1 MTGRE
6 QAEKLWDNIRDLGA
20 RRLAALAV
28 VGLTVF
34 LGVALGAYYLSRP
47 EMEVL
52 YTGLNRDDVARIG
65 GALRDGN
72 VPFDVSPDGTSV
84 YVSHGN
90 TANARMLL
98 ASKGLPQS
106 TSSGY
111 ELFNELGSL
120 GLTSFM
126 QEVTRVRALEGEIA
140 RTIQS
145 INGVKAARVHIVLP
159 DRGSFRRD
167 QQPPS
172 ASVVIRTEPADDTS
186 SAQAIRQLVAS
197 AIPGMTVERVSVLNT
212 DGVLIASGDSRTG
225 AINGQANALEK
236 AIARDLQENVRR
248 SLAPFLGVS
257 NFEVSIA
264 VRLNTDKTSTQETTY
279 DPESRVE
286 RSTRAVRESEASQN
300 ADQQQPT
307 TVQQNIPQQAPN
319 AAGSQSSTSEA
330 NRREEITNYEISTK
344 TVQTVRDG
352 YSVENMSVAV
362 LINRARIA
370 QLIGDNA
377 TPEAID
383 KQVAEIEA
391 LTRSAAGYAED
402 RGDTIKVLAVDFP
415 EDGGA
420 LEPVPPLSITELL
433 LRQMGN
439 VINAV
444 TILVVSLLL
453 IWFGLRPAVNAILS
467 RPGDEAAAETMLALE
482 DNPGAEALLPDE
494 QAAGA
499 AGALPGSGGQAGAGE
514 QALLED
520 FDINAPVTL
529 QRRLEHVMSQDEE
542 RAAAIL
548 REWLKRESVAA

>member
-6 QAEKLWDNIRDLGA
+6 HAEKLWGNIRDLGA

-34 LGVALGAYYLSRP
+34 FAVALGAYYLSRP

-52 YTGLNRDDVARIG
+52 YTGLNRDDVTRIG
-65 GALRDGN
+65 AALRDGDI
-72 VPFDVSPDGTSV
+72 PFDVSADGTSV
-84 YVSHGN
+84 FVSHGN

-106 TSSGY
+106 ASSGY
-111 ELFNELGSL
+111 ELFNDLGSL

-126 QEVTRVRALEGEIA
+126 QEVTRVRAIEGEIA

-145 INGVKAARVHIVLP
+145 IKGVKAARVHIVLP

-167 QQPPS
+167 QQPAS

-197 AIPGMTVERVSVLNT
+197 AIPGMSVERVSVLNT
-212 DGVLIASGDSRTG
+212 DGVLLASGDSRTG
-225 AINGQANALEK
+225 VVSGQANALER

-248 SLAPFLGVS
+248 SLTPFLGLD

-264 VRLNTDKTSTQETTY
+264 VRLNTDKMSTQETTY
-279 DPESRVE
+279 DPDSRVE
-286 RSTRAVRESEASQN
+286 RSTRAVRETETSQN
-300 ADQQQPT
+300 TNQQTPT

-319 AAGSQSSTSEA
+319 ATGGDSSSTDA

-352 YSVENMSVAV
+352 YAVENMSVAV
-362 LINRARIA
+362 LINRARIR
-370 QLIGDNA
+370 QLIGEDA
-377 TPEAID
+377 PADAVER
-383 KQVAEIEA
+383 QVAEIEE
-391 LTRSAAGYAED
+391 LTRSAAGYSET
-402 RGDTIKVLAVDFP
+402 RGDSIKVLAVDFP
-415 EDGGA
+415 EDGRL
-420 LEPVPPLSITELL
+420 LEPVPPLSIMELL

-439 VINAV
+439 VINAA
-444 TILVVSLLL
+444 TILIVSLLL
-453 IWFGLRPAVNAILS
+453 IWFGLRPAVNAILARS
-467 RPGDEAAAETMLALE
+467 EESAGDSVLALE
-482 DNPGAEALLPDE
+482 
-494 QAAGA
+494 GA
-499 AGALPGSGGQAGAGE
+499 APPAEGLLTADLSALGISEADSEPNLIGDLSGKIGHTAQK
-514 QALLED
+514 
-520 FDINAPVTL
+520 
-529 QRRLEHVMSQDEE
+529 RLEQVIALDEE

-548 REWLKRESVAA
+548 REWLNRESAPS